1 MAADGGAVAL
11 GRLAGE
17 LELLLQGQHRL
28 GVGELQPA
36 RTPGEGGVVEVER
49 GIHIA
54 PLMQLLE
61 LIEQGIELIV
71 KGALLALDGNDGLE
85 QTIDRFFPLAEG
97 GDQGISR
104 EWGAGLR

>member
-11 GRLAGE
+11 GGLAGE

-71 KGALLALDGNDGLE
+71 
-85 QTIDRFFPLAEG
+85 EG
-97 GDQGISR
+97 RDQGIS
-104 EWGAGLR
+104 LRHNRPSNRSNHHASEL